1 MKYGFCRWTAGPL
14 GQDVFRVRRSGP
26 YFTTHCTCRRGT
38 TSLTVTSPL
47 RQSSLSKKWTAKSG
61 RDCLGHAMSRGGMG
75 RTHSTRRLRIPV
87 RFVDSRWECTWGGVL
102 PVKIGTE
109 AELFVER
116 SAIADKAFLETIERK
131 GRHKVLGEGTTLL
144 AATVGKIKRIKVAAK
159 SESPCGQY
167 MGRLPCERLSPSI
180 AAPFGSG

>member
-1 MKYGFCRWTAGPL
+1 
-14 GQDVFRVRRSGP
+14 
-26 YFTTHCTCRRGT
+26 
-38 TSLTVTSPL
+38 
-47 RQSSLSKKWTAKSG
+47 
-61 RDCLGHAMSRGGMG
+61 MG

-144 AATVGKIKRIKVAAK
+144 VLLTIKA
-159 SESPCGQY
+159 ESPVPETLRGLLKQY
-167 MGRLPCERLSPSI
+167 DHFPGGI
-180 AAPFGSG
+180 ATTYLDNLNPVSNVFVEVTLGDH